1 MSNLLDRASILLTP
15 TAYGDNELN
24 CIKPNTSEGDFD
36 FTRVTTATRV
46 NSEGYIESV
55 AANLPRIDY
64 LGGTGHILLEPQ
76 STNKLTESE
85 TFSTWENIYVLL
97 TSTNIVAPDGSNSA
111 IKMSSSNLAPREHKI
126 AIDTDTNNATDTIF
140 AKMGEVR
147 FIYNRRKSSTGSWQF
162 VIFDLQEGVV
172 VANNYPSGAAYPKI
186 TYYGNGWYRCEVYYN
201 GLNNA
206 QTGWGLSEGNN
217 QAFTPTNTTDGLYI
231 WGAQQEDLSFA
242 TSYIPTTSSTVTR
255 SADVAINSGSSD
267 LISSTEGVLYAE
279 FSDLS
284 NNVDTLRFINIGDI
298 SNVFHNRISLGF
310 MNDNRILFE
319 VKNNNNTEMVYFDN
333 TTNVLQ
339 FNKMCIKY
347 KNNDCSVF
355 INGVKVHEDTNVT
368 IPSNLNT
375 LIMAAYTNG
384 TLALQGKVK
393 SVAVFKEALTD
404 EELTCLTT

>member
-1 MSNLLDRASILLTP
+1 
-15 TAYGDNELN
+15 
-24 CIKPNTSEGDFD
+24 
-36 FTRVTTATRV
+36 
-46 NSEGYIESV
+46 
-55 AANLPRIDY
+55 
-64 LGGTGHILLEPQ
+64 
-76 STNKLTESE
+76 
-85 TFSTWENIYVLL
+85 VLL
-97 TSTNIVAPDGSNSA
+97 TSTNIVAPDGSNSV
-111 IKMSSSNLAPREHKI
+111 IKMSSSNLVTREHKI
-126 AIDTDTNNATDTIF
+126 AIDTDTNSATDTIF

-147 FIYNRRKSSTGSWQF
+147 YIYNRRKQDITSWQS
-162 VIFDLQEGVV
+162 VVFDLQNGVV
-172 VANNYPSGAAYPKI
+172 SANNYSSGVYAKM
-186 TYYGNGWYRCEVYYN
+186 TDYGDGWYRCEVNYSN
-201 GLNNA
+201 PINA
-206 QTGWGLSEGNN
+206 QTGWGLSDGS
-217 QAFTPTNTTDGLYI
+217 AGVIAPANTTDGLYI
-231 WGAQQEDLSFA
+231 WGAQQEDLSFS
-242 TSYIPTTSSTVTR
+242 TSYIPTTNSTVTR

-384 TLALQGKVK
+384 TFAFQGKVK
-393 SVAVFKEALTD
+393 CVAVYKEALTD
-404 EELTCLTT
+404 AELTCLTT